1 MRAYVVVSGVL
12 FSLIALGQLARAV
25 FAVPVRAAD
34 IEIPVW
40 CSYAAFVFLG
50 ALAIWAFRVLRGTS
64 TTRT

>member
-1 MRAYVVVSGVL
+1 MRAYVVVSGA
-12 FSLIALGQLARAV
+12 FFCLIALGQLARAV

-50 ALAIWAFRVLRGTS
+50 ALAVWAFRVVRGAS
-64 TTRT
+64 ARRT